1 MATINT
7 YFVTHVKKLCSEL
20 FFYKHDDGNVY
31 MLAMDDLGK
40 RLFVSAPLKIEAGNF
55 SVSTRDIKL
64 TAKRSK
70 CLLSVYP
77 DSVRFDDGP
86 IVSTS
91 SESQDT
97 LVELFQQT
105 IARTW
110 NPTTGEKDIDGKLF
124 STTNKA
130 CKNIEFLQDDLQ
142 SVTMYPVRFR
152 LGARRLPGVPSEK
165 YIKTSSRL
173 PKTGKNGA

>member
-20 FFYKHDDGNVY
+20 FFYKHDDDGNVY

-55 SVSTRDIKL
+55 SVFTRDIKL

-70 CLLSVYP
+70 CLLSVCS
-77 DSVRFDDGP
+77 DTVRFDDGP

-110 NPTTGEKDIDGKLF
+110 NPTAGEKDIDGKLF
-124 STTNKA
+124 STANKA
-130 CKNIEFLQDDLQ
+130 CKKNEFLQDDLQ
-142 SVTMYPVRFR
+142 SVLCIRFAFASE
-152 LGARRLPGVPSEK
+152 LGDYQV
-165 YIKTSSRL
+165 YL
-173 PKTGKNGA
+173 PKSI